1 MKSDKKVK
9 DLLNMQEIRTILD
22 GIDRP
27 IAFRRALVDLTGS
40 VQAALL
46 LSQAIYWQERATQ
59 KDGWWYKT
67 SEDWEIETGLSRH
80 EQVTARKKC
89 SKYLSSHLRDIPARL
104 YWRVNRAAL
113 YDGLINLDKDSSRP
127 ILRKIPNQFDEKPQT
142 GLAESLDNFW
152 GKQQTSLAESAQPV
166 NKKGQAGFPDP
177 AGQVLKDQVN
187 INMYTESTSENTSE
201 IQAENKLNEI
211 NTEREVEVEAERK
224 ETEIETETETSAAA
238 GTHEERLSRLTK
250 DITRVLPEEDPTIVA
265 GFLVR
270 AEELYS
276 EKLIREAVNEA
287 ALRNKRSLKGIL
299 DILISWT

>member
-1 MKSDKKVK
+1 MEAKRDLDKSGIMKSDKKVK
-9 DLLNMQEIRTILD
+9 DLLNMQEIKTILD

-89 SKYLSSHLRDIPARL
+89 SKYLSLHLRDIPTRL

-127 ILRKIPNQFDEKPQT
+127 ILRKIPNQLDEKPKT
-142 GLAESLDNFW
+142 GLAESLDKFW
-152 GKQQTSLAESAQPV
+152 GKQQTSLGGIRA
-166 NKKGQAGFPDP
+166 
-177 AGQVLKDQVN
+177 
-187 INMYTESTSENTSE
+187 TS
-201 IQAENKLNEI
+201 
-211 NTEREVEVEAERK
+211 
-224 ETEIETETETSAAA
+224 
-238 GTHEERLSRLTK
+238 
-250 DITRVLPEEDPTIVA
+250 
-265 GFLVR
+265 
-270 AEELYS
+270 
-276 EKLIREAVNEA
+276 
-287 ALRNKRSLKGIL
+287 
-299 DILISWT
+299 